1 MRYPRL
7 PRAALLIG
15 IAMAALAPL
24 GAQEPNRPVDRP
36 ADRSSQRDSLEARVR
51 ARMGQVLRT
60 QVGLNDAQ
68 VRRLQGVNRQFEAQR
83 RSLFEQ
89 ERRTRIEL
97 RAAMEIGDSTQQER
111 IGSLLDRTVA
121 LQRQRID
128 LIEAEQKELATFLT
142 PLQRARLYGMEEQI
156 RRRTEEMRQ
165 GRSDG
170 PPMGARRPPAGSPG
184 RRPLP

>member
-1 MRYPRL
+1 MRYPRMA
-7 PRAALLIG
+7 RAGLLMG

-24 GAQEPNRPVDRP
+24 GAQDRPDRP
-36 ADRSSQRDSLEARVR
+36 AERSPQRDSLEARVR
-51 ARMGQVLRT
+51 ARMAQVLRT
-60 QVGLNDAQ
+60 QVGLNDEQ
-68 VRRLQGVNRQFEAQR
+68 IRRLQGVNRQFEAQR

-165 GRSDG
+165 GRSGG
-170 PPMGARRPPAGSPG
+170 PPMGARRPPAGSDP
-184 RRPLP
+184 RRPPL

>member
-1 MRYPRL
+1 MRYPL
-7 PRAALLIG
+7 MVRAALLAG
-15 IAMAALAPL
+15 IAMAALAPV
-24 GAQEPNRPVDRP
+24 GAQDRP
-36 ADRSSQRDSLEARVR
+36 QRSAERSPQRDSLEARVR
-51 ARMGQVLRT
+51 ARMAQVLRT
-60 QVGLNDAQ
+60 QVGLNDEQ
-68 VRRLQGVNRQFEAQR
+68 IRRLQGVNRQFETQR

-128 LIEAEQKELATFLT
+128 LIESEQKELATFLT

-170 PPMGARRPPAGSPG
+170 TPMGGRRPPSGTTP
-184 RRPLP
+184 RRPPL

>member
-1 MRYPRL
+1 MRYTIIT
-7 PRAALLIG
+7 RAALLLLVG
-15 IAMAALAPL
+15 VAALAPL
-24 GAQEPNRPVDRP
+24 GAQERAARAGEGTP
-36 ADRSSQRDSLEARVR
+36 QRDSLEARVR
-51 ARMGQVLRT
+51 ARMAQMLRT
-60 QVGLNDAQ
+60 QVGLSDEQ
-68 VRRLQGVNRQFEAQR
+68 VRRLQGVNRQFETQR

-97 RAAMEIGDSTQQER
+97 RAAMEIGDSTQQDR

-156 RRRTEEMRQ
+156 RRRTEEMRE
-165 GRSDG
+165 GRT
-170 PPMGARRPPAGSPG
+170 PNAPMGGRRPPAGATP
-184 RRPLP
+184 RRPPL

>member
-1 MRYPRL
+1 MRQSNL
-7 PRAALLIG
+7 TLAALLLVLG
-15 IAMAALAPL
+15 VTFVVPAEAQQRGERAAEGSP
-24 GAQEPNRPVDRP
+24 
-36 ADRSSQRDSLEARVR
+36 QRDSLEARVR
-51 ARMGQVLRT
+51 ARMAQMLRT
-60 QVGLNDAQ
+60 QVGLNDEQ
-68 VRRLQGVNRQFEAQR
+68 IRRLQGVNRQFETQR

-156 RRRTEEMRQ
+156 RRRADEMRE
-165 GRSDG
+165 GRAPG
-170 PPMGARRPPAGSPG
+170 APMGGRRPPS
-184 RRPLP
+184 RP